1 MADSITFKILEDG
14 TIVVTTSEISSDH
27 MSADELLTKMDKLM
41 GGKVTIEED
50 PDADHGAHDHDHAHS
65 H

>member
-1 MADSITFKILEDG
+1 
-14 TIVVTTSEISSDH
+14 

-41 GGKVTIEED
+41 GGKVTIEKD